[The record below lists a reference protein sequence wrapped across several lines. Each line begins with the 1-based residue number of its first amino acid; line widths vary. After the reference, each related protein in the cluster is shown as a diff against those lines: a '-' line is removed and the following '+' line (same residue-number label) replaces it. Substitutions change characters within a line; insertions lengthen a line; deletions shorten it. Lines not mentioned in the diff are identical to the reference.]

1 MCLKSAR
8 RQQTIVPVLDL
19 EIGGGEFITMAGP
32 CSVETE
38 FQLMATANHVRRAGA
53 RILRGGAFKP
63 RSSPYAFQGLG
74 LEGLKMLA
82 RAREESGLAIVTEVM
97 SEDDV
102 PMVAEYADILQIGTR
117 NMENYSLLEAA
128 ARSGRPILLKR
139 GMVAT
144 MADLLRSAQ
153 VILDNGNPN
162 VILCER
168 GIRTFETAMRNTFDV
183 AAIALLKQISHLP
196 VIADPSHAAGHRDL
210 VPALARIAV
219 AAGADGLLVEVH
231 PNPDKAWS
239 DGEQSLDFAG
249 FDEMMADRSSRGSRC
264 AMSLRER
271 ELSRRETVGMRLDG
285 GGWMRSCC
293 QSACDCRGGCIAD
306 SGLRILRIA
315 QMRPAE
321 RPAIVGHHC
330 HRRAGLRAAGGV
342 ARSKSDFPRARN
354 CCWFTRAKRSRW

>member
-1 MCLKSAR
+1 VRDSWHERFSESPDVLKSAR
-8 RQQTIVPVLDL
+8 RPQTVVPVLDL
-19 EIGGGEFITMAGP
+19 EVGGDEFITMAGP

-63 RSSPYAFQGLG
+63 RSSPYSFQGHG
-74 LEGLKMLA
+74 LAGLKMLA

-102 PMVAEYADILQIGTR
+102 PLVAEYADILQIGTR

-128 ARSGRPILLKR
+128 ARSGRPVLLKR
-139 GMVAT
+139 GMMAT
-144 MADLLRSAQ
+144 IADWLRSAQ
-153 VILDNGNPN
+153 LILDCGNPH

-196 VIADPSHAAGHRDL
+196 VIADPSHAAGHREL

-219 AAGADGLLVEVH
+219 AGGADGLLVEVH

-249 FDEMMADRSSRGSRC
+249 FDAMMYGLEPWLEMRGQ
-264 AMSLRER
+264 
-271 ELSRRETVGMRLDG
+271 ELVRREVTG
-285 GGWMRSCC
+285 
-293 QSACDCRGGCIAD
+293 
-306 SGLRILRIA
+306 
-315 QMRPAE
+315 AE
-321 RPAIVGHHC
+321 PVEALG
-330 HRRAGLRAAGGV
+330 
-342 ARSKSDFPRARN
+342 
-354 CCWFTRAKRSRW
+354 

>member
-1 MCLKSAR
+1 MRENWNDRFAETPDVLKSAG
-8 RQQTIVPVLDL
+8 RQQTLIPVLDM
-19 EIGGGEFITMAGP
+19 EIGGDEFITMAGP

-38 FQLMATANHVRRAGA
+38 FQLMATANHVRRGGA

-63 RSSPYAFQGLG
+63 RSSPYAFQGHG

-97 SEDDV
+97 SEEDV

-144 MADLLRSAQ
+144 IADLLRSAQ
-153 VILDNGNPN
+153 CILDNGNPN

-231 PNPDKAWS
+231 PHPDKAWS
-239 DGEQSLDFAG
+239 DGEQSMDFTG
-249 FDEMMADRSSRGSRC
+249 FDEMMDGIEPYLSMRGQRSSRGR
-264 AMSLRER
+264 
-271 ELSRRETVGMRLDG
+271 V
-285 GGWMRSCC
+285 
-293 QSACDCRGGCIAD
+293 IN
-306 SGLRILRIA
+306 
-315 QMRPAE
+315 
-321 RPAIVGHHC
+321 
-330 HRRAGLRAAGGV
+330 AAG
-342 ARSKSDFPRARN
+342 ARLMEAVG
-354 CCWFTRAKRSRW
+354 

>member
-1 MCLKSAR
+1 VRNIWRDRFSDSPDVLKSAR
-8 RQQTIVPVLDL
+8 LEQTVVSVLDL
-19 EIGGGEFITMAGP
+19 EIEIGGDEFVTMAGP

-38 FQLMATANHVRRAGA
+38 FQLMATANHVRRGGA
-53 RILRGGAFKP
+53 RLLRGGAFKP
-63 RSSPYAFQGLG
+63 RSSPYSFQGLG
-74 LEGLKMLA
+74 LDGLKMLA
-82 RAREESGLAIVTEVM
+82 RARRETGLAIVTEVM

-139 GMVAT
+139 GMSAT
-144 MADLLRSAQ
+144 IAELLRSAQ
-153 VILDNGNPN
+153 LILDNGNPN

-210 VPALARIAV
+210 VPALARIGV

-249 FDEMMADRSSRGSRC
+249 FDEMMDGIEPFLALRRQERSRG
-264 AMSLRER
+264 
-271 ELSRRETVGMRLDG
+271 ETIGGRLMEAVG
-285 GGWMRSCC
+285 
-293 QSACDCRGGCIAD
+293 
-306 SGLRILRIA
+306 
-315 QMRPAE
+315 
-321 RPAIVGHHC
+321 
-330 HRRAGLRAAGGV
+330 
-342 ARSKSDFPRARN
+342 
-354 CCWFTRAKRSRW
+354 